1 MKGIKQTERRYKSGD
16 AHSMNIVCV
25 CTLHTNTYAHLTLKH
40 THTRTHIN
48 KHTHAKTLQTLAHRI
63 KIFSF
68 IQALN

>member
-40 THTRTHIN
+40 THT
-48 KHTHAKTLQTLAHRI
+48 HTHANTLQTLAHRI

>member
-40 THTRTHIN
+40 THT
-48 KHTHAKTLQTLAHRI
+48 HAKTLQTLAHRI

>member
-40 THTRTHIN
+40 IHTQTYTHTP
-48 KHTHAKTLQTLAHRI
+48 KHSKHLHTESKYFHLFKL
-63 KIFSF
+63 
-68 IQALN
+68 